1 MSDECKCGDKLRDFE
16 VKRTCG
22 NPNCSNILRVKK
34 LHEKA
39 KLPVYKTEGSVG
51 MDFCSL
57 DEVILL
63 PGEDAFLRTG
73 ISVELPP
80 NTEMSM
86 RQRSG
91 LSIIYPNYLKI
102 GTGTIDTDYRGEIK
116 IPVKNNSDKVWVIEK
131 GAAIIQGIVA
141 PIIRCVIE
149 EDELSETERGENGFG
164 HTGL

>member
-1 MSDECKCGDKLRDFE
+1 MSNNCKCGDALTDFNVE
-16 VKRTCG
+16 RICKSDCK
-22 NPNCSNILRVKK
+22 SILRIKK
-34 LHEKA
+34 LHADA
-39 KLPVYKTEGSVG
+39 KIPAYKTEGSVG

-57 DEVILL
+57 DEVILQ
-63 PGEDAFLRTG
+63 PGEEAFLRTG

-80 NTEMSM
+80 DTEMCM

-116 IPVKNNSDKVWVIEK
+116 VPVKNNSNKVWIIER

-141 PIIRCVIE
+141 PIVRCRIQEVK
-149 EDELSETERGENGFG
+149 ELTDTERGENGFG

>member
-1 MSDECKCGDKLRDFE
+1 LQ
-16 VKRTCG
+16 
-22 NPNCSNILRVKK
+22 
-34 LHEKA
+34 
-39 KLPVYKTEGSVG
+39 
-51 MDFCSL
+51 
-57 DEVILL
+57 
-63 PGEDAFLRTG
+63 PGQDAFLRTG

-116 IPVKNNSDKVWVIEK
+116 IPVKNNSDKVWIIEK

-141 PIIRCVIE
+141 PIVRCHIKVD
-149 EDELSETERGENGFG
+149 DELSKTERGENGFG